1 LDVGSQP
8 EPALPQKTSP
18 EDAVPSSK
26 RHGRGSERSGKPER
40 ALSDVE
46 LLAEIGR
53 ELRSVY
59 NDLFREPVPEHLVR
73 IIERL
78 EQREGKALP

>member
-1 LDVGSQP
+1 MSR
-8 EPALPQKTSP
+8 KTSP
-18 EDAVPSSK
+18 EDPIPNDRS
-26 RHGRGSERSGKPER
+26 HPGPGRDARPER

-46 LLAEIGR
+46 LLAQIGR

-59 NDLFREPVPEHLVR
+59 NDLFREPVPEHLVA

-78 EQREGKALP
+78 EGRDREPER

>member
-1 LDVGSQP
+1 MPDETL
-8 EPALPQKTSP
+8 P
-18 EDAVPSSK
+18 EDDGLFIVRRAARPDP
-26 RHGRGSERSGKPER
+26 RGRPGR
-40 ALSDVE
+40 ALSDME

-59 NDLFREPVPEHLVR
+59 TELLREPIPEHLAA

-78 EQREGKALP
+78 EPHTDPH

>member
-1 LDVGSQP
+1 V
-8 EPALPQKTSP
+8 PQKTSP
-18 EDAVPSSK
+18 EAPISRND
-26 RHGRGSERSGKPER
+26 RSHPGASRSARPER

-59 NDLFREPVPEHLVR
+59 NDLFREPVPEHLVA

-78 EQREGKALP
+78 EGRDREPER

>member
-1 LDVGSQP
+1 M
-8 EPALPQKTSP
+8 LPQKTSP
-18 EDAVPSSK
+18 EDAIPSSK
-26 RHGRGSERSGKPER
+26 RHGRGSERSGTPER

-53 ELRSVY
+53 ALRSVY
-59 NDLFREPVPEHLVR
+59 DDLFREPVPEHL
-73 IIERL
+73 ERL

>member
-1 LDVGSQP
+1 M
-8 EPALPQKTSP
+8 
-18 EDAVPSSK
+18 
-26 RHGRGSERSGKPER
+26 
-40 ALSDVE
+40 E

-59 NDLFREPVPEHLVR
+59 TELLREPIPEHLAA

-78 EQREGKALP
+78 EPHTDPH

>member
-1 LDVGSQP
+1 MSR
-8 EPALPQKTSP
+8 KTSP
-18 EDAVPSSK
+18 EDPIPSNDRNLPGSG
-26 RHGRGSERSGKPER
+26 RHARPER

-59 NDLFREPVPEHLVR
+59 NDLFREPVPEHLVQ

-78 EQREGKALP
+78 EGRDGKPEG